1 MTISSFL
8 FQCFTDKAD
17 CLNSPPIMPEI
28 YQCNNR
34 LTWTTSDKIMT
45 MYPKCLIK
53 MWNFD
58 SSETCVHHVTYNY
71 KESAYIS
78 GLGG

>member
-1 MTISSFL
+1 
-8 FQCFTDKAD
+8 
-17 CLNSPPIMPEI
+17 
-28 YQCNNR
+28 
-34 LTWTTSDKIMT
+34 
-45 MYPKCLIK
+45 

-78 GLGG
+78 VLEGDNLGKKAAGGERSFGRSHDEQATIPVA